1 MDKKRLQNYIY
12 LRREIENQQERLA
25 RMKNEESYPRP
36 GWTAGV
42 HSILDRQMIVWQ
54 MRLFGALNMKVR
66 LQTAWRASELKW
78 RLSVGRLPSCKTLWS
93 ARCYDCGI
101 VDVGYCRHMPWRDV
115 ALKIYGDDDEGQMQ
129 AVYRLHGRALQSIRE
144 IEA

>member
-25 RMKNEESYPRP
+25 RMKNEEKLPAPR
-36 GWTAGV
+36 
-42 HSILDRQMIVWQ
+42 M
-54 MRLFGALNMKVR
+54 
-66 LQTAWRASELKW
+66 
-78 RLSVGRLPSCKTLWS
+78 
-93 ARCYDCGI
+93 DCGGTQHTGSANDRMANAI
-101 VDVGYCRHMPWRDV
+101 VRRLEYESEIADSMEGIRVEMASIRGAIAKLQNPMEREVLRLRYCDGDYCRHMPWRDV